1 MTILPQLERDLFN
14 AAQGRLPPKAAAS
27 PEQTTSLPRSYTG
40 RLRRTAAGLPLI
52 LSAAVTIAIATVAIV
67 VLRHRDQATTQSAT
81 PAGPPGGSPR
91 AELIRT
97 FGILR
102 RRQTNADLD
111 HELLMLYL
119 RSPVHLPGATIPPGR
134 YIAISGPPPVLK
146 RWVYPELDRRLLRVV
161 HIPAWTAKVLIAPTT
176 FRPSPSSRNRSEGL
190 DLAMSIGT
198 TPTIPLSLIATGP
211 QPASLGTL
219 LAHGLAL
226 AGVAP
231 GKRFLDAVYVVP
243 DGVTSVQL
251 GPFVSLPHTTPPGVS
266 RTALNAALG
275 AIHASTSVHDNIGA
289 LQLAVPVV
297 TSRTA
302 TGPRPVMDGVETKAQ
317 AVWFNSHGQIIK
329 RTTTRV
335 GLMVRVEPKRTG

>member
-14 AAQGRLPPKAAAS
+14 AAQERLPPKAAAS
-27 PEQTTSLPRSYTG
+27 AAEQTTSLSRSHTG
-40 RLRRTAAGLPLI
+40 RFRRTAAGLPLV
-52 LSAAVTIAIATVAIV
+52 LSAAVAIAIAIVAIA
-67 VLRHRDQATTQSAT
+67 VLRHGHQATQSAT
-81 PAGPPGGSPR
+81 PAGPPGASPR

-102 RRQTNADLD
+102 GPQTNADLD
-111 HELLMLYL
+111 RELLSLYL
-119 RSPVHLPGATIPPGR
+119 RPVRLPGDAIPPGR
-134 YIAISGPPPVLK
+134 YLAISGPPSVLK
-146 RWVYPELDRRLLRVV
+146 RWGYPELDRRLVRVV
-161 HIPAWTAKVLIAPTT
+161 RIPAWTAKVLIAPIT

-190 DLAMSIGT
+190 DLAMWIGT
-198 TPTIPLSLIATGP
+198 TPTIPPSSLIGTGP

-226 AGVAP
+226 ADVAA
-231 GKRFLDAVYVVP
+231 GKRLLDAVYAVP

-251 GPFVSLPHTTPPGVS
+251 GPFVTLPRQTPPGIS

-275 AIHASTSVHDNIGA
+275 AIHATTTVHDNIGA

-297 TSRTA
+297 TSRVA
-302 TGPRPVMDGVETKAQ
+302 TGPGPAMDGIGTEAQ
-317 AVWFNSHGQIIK
+317 AVWFNSHGQVIK

-335 GLMVRVEPKRTG
+335 DLIVRVEPKRTG